1 VEKGGRRRSGD
12 FWRKESLEKIEKSK
26 IYIHH
31 RAY

>member
-12 FWRKESLEKIEKSK
+12 FWRKESLEKSK